1 MVPALRSEA
10 LASIGGVGTLSAN
23 AGGHLQSKKVG
34 AGLGQI

>member
-1 MVPALRSEA
+1 MVPDLRSEA
-10 LASIGGVGTLSAN
+10 RSIGGVGTLAAN